1 MQKIK
6 LWEKLALVALTFL
19 YIVSLF
25 LSYGISVKVDN
36 DSTRFLIFGS
46 CCFAINIACFFG
58 LLELFAKHFN
68 YKQRRPLQIFF
79 IAITVI
85 PVVCAFA
92 ILIYYDQWLYT
103 YLYLLLAVLYR
114 QLFNKTFGKFQLTL
128 NGEFDHLSVADLASP
143 NTDLKVIAKNKKVK
157 SSTDA
162 IKVGDLIEISKNGV
176 PILTLDVIKNK
187 SASNK
192 K

>member
-1 MQKIK
+1 MSKFK

-19 YIVSLF
+19 YVVSLF
-25 LSYGISVKVDN
+25 LSFSISIKVDN

-46 CCFAINIACFFG
+46 CCFAVNIACFFG
-58 LLELFAKHFN
+58 LLKLFTNHLS
-68 YKQRRPLQIFF
+68 YKQRKPLQIFF
-79 IAITVI
+79 ITITVI

-103 YLYLLLAVLYR
+103 YLYFLLAALYR

-128 NGEFDHLSVADLASP
+128 NGEFDHLSVADLTSS

-157 SSTDA
+157 SSTDV
-162 IKVGDLIEISKNGV
+162 IKVGGLIEISKNGA

>member
-1 MQKIK
+1 MSKFK

-25 LSYGISVKVDN
+25 LSFSISIKVDD
-36 DSTRFLIFGS
+36 DSTCFLILGS

-58 LLELFAKHFN
+58 LLKLFANHLN
-68 YKQRRPLQIFF
+68 YKQRRPLRIFF
-79 IAITVI
+79 IVITII
-85 PVVCAFA
+85 PAVCALA

-103 YLYLLLAVLYR
+103 YLYFLLAALYR

-128 NGEFDHLSVADLASP
+128 NGEFDHLSVADLTSS

-162 IKVGDLIEISKNGV
+162 IKVGDLIEISKNGA

-187 SASNK
+187 NASNK